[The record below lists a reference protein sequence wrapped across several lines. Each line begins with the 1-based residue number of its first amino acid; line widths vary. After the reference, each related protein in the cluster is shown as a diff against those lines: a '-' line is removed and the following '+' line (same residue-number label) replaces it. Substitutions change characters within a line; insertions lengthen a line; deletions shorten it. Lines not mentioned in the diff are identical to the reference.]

1 MKTLRLSSLPGLV
14 ACAMA
19 VCLIGDVR
27 GQAAAPTAAP
37 SAEVVRI
44 KKVTELGRDM
54 YQKAPSLGGRSPKAK
69 DWGVLDVTFD
79 SLPEWMDEITLTCTV
94 MLQNDKVKQG
104 EKPFSLFQLTAAYR
118 DVAQG
123 RDRKAGVVMLPV
135 AFERFGLPIGFAV
148 QIFRDGDIIA
158 ESGMGAGSL
167 SSQKKWWS
175 ESKIIES
182 QHVQKREG
190 YLLERSKS
198 PFALVDID
206 SYEAS
211 R

>member
-1 MKTLRLSSLPGLV
+1 M
-14 ACAMA
+14 
-19 VCLIGDVR
+19 
-27 GQAAAPTAAP
+27 
-37 SAEVVRI
+37 
-44 KKVTELGRDM
+44 
-54 YQKAPSLGGRSPKAK
+54 
-69 DWGVLDVTFD
+69 
-79 SLPEWMDEITLTCTV
+79 
-94 MLQNDKVKQG
+94 
-104 EKPFSLFQLTAAYR
+104 
-118 DVAQG
+118 QG

-182 QHVQKREG
+182 QNVQKREG